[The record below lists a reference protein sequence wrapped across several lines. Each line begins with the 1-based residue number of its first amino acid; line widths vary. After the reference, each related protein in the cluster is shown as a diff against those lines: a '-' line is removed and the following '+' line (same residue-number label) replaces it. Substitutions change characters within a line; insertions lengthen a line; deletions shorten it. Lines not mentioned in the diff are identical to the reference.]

1 MYKFWNFKN
10 QSLAKELFDYFN
22 LSTDLIP
29 EIINTFED
37 QGRLSYEASKETG
50 IKEGTPIS
58 YRAGDQ
64 PNNAFSLNVLNSGE
78 FAATAGTS
86 GVVYG
91 VFDKPVF
98 DKQMRVNTFFL
109 FHRYL

>member
-1 MYKFWNFKN
+1 MENDPETYSEIYKVMLPGDYIAYKLTGKINTTISGLSEGVFWNFKN

-29 EIINTFED
+29 EIVNTFED

-58 YRAGDQ
+58 YRI
-64 PNNAFSLNVLNSGE
+64 
-78 FAATAGTS
+78 
-86 GVVYG
+86 
-91 VFDKPVF
+91 
-98 DKQMRVNTFFL
+98 
-109 FHRYL
+109 